1 MSPNI
6 EVERVKPVKK
16 GNMGLLSRRTH
27 LITLTSITIV
37 SHTYAEAPSDPRKRV
52 EYEHVSA
59 KVFAIDLKGFYAF
72 RALLAHF
79 VPQHIITM
87 LR

>member
-37 SHTYAEAPSDPRKRV
+37 SHTYAEAPSDPR
-52 EYEHVSA
+52 
-59 KVFAIDLKGFYAF
+59 
-72 RALLAHF
+72 
-79 VPQHIITM
+79 
-87 LR
+87 

>member
-6 EVERVKPVKK
+6 EVKRIKPAT
-16 GNMGLLSRRTH
+16 GNMGLLSRQYT

-37 SHTYAEAPSDPRKRV
+37 SHTYAEGQTYPRKGV
-52 EYEHVSA
+52 EYEHVPA
-59 KVFAIDLKGFYAF
+59 KVFAIGLKGFYAF

-79 VPQHIITM
+79 VPQHINTI

>member
-1 MSPNI
+1 MFQASEGVTCPYLAYI
-6 EVERVKPVKK
+6 Y
-16 GNMGLLSRRTH
+16 T

-59 KVFAIDLKGFYAF
+59 KVFAIDLKGFIAF
-72 RALLAHF
+72 MVLLGHF
-79 VPQHIITM
+79 VPHHIITM

>member
-6 EVERVKPVKK
+6 EVECSKPVKS
-16 GNMGLLSRRTH
+16 NMALLSLHIYT

-59 KVFAIDLKGFYAF
+59 KVFAIGLKGFIAF
-72 RALLAHF
+72 MVTLGLLCL
-79 VPQHIITM
+79 TT
-87 LR
+87 

>member
-6 EVERVKPVKK
+6 EVECSKPEK
-16 GNMGLLSRRTH
+16 GSMAPTKQTVHSN
-27 LITLTSITIV
+27 ITIV

-59 KVFAIDLKGFYAF
+59 KVFAIGLKGFIAF
-72 RALLAHF
+72 MVL
-79 VPQHIITM
+79 
-87 LR
+87 

>member
-6 EVERVKPVKK
+6 EVECSKPEK
-16 GNMGLLSRRTH
+16 GNMALLSLH
-27 LITLTSITIV
+27 IYSNNLTSITIV

-59 KVFAIDLKGFYAF
+59 KVFAIGLKGFIAF
-72 RALLAHF
+72 MVLLGHF
-79 VPQHIITM
+79 VPHHIITM

>member
-6 EVERVKPVKK
+6 EVECSKPEK
-16 GNMGLLSRRTH
+16 GDMALLSRQYT

-52 EYEHVSA
+52 EYEHVPA
-59 KVFAIDLKGFYAF
+59 KVFAIGLKGFYTF
-72 RALLAHF
+72 RALLACLCLN
-79 VPQHIITM
+79 T
-87 LR
+87 